1 MNANQIPERSLTR
14 EELNPE
20 IERPVRVAG
29 EPVGHWLEPNQNPDR
44 VDHLFVAVRAGPIGL
59 VEIALNTFSIRNLR
73 RGFDPRIRLAV
84 VSSPWSVLPPP
95 GIFTSPGFDYD
106 VIESTNAVT
115 YREYERAELEDLFI
129 EKIKRAI
136 FVEGWGDLY
145 LRAQP
150 GIHQVH
156 SRRKNTIVPV
166 EALQRDGAIKFYFA
180 GTSEL
185 LLMKY
190 FGQK

>member
-1 MNANQIPERSLTR
+1 MNAKPIQERSLTR
-14 EELNPE
+14 EELTSE

-29 EPVGHWLEPNQNPDR
+29 KPAGHRLEPNRDPDR
-44 VDHLFVAVRAGPIGL
+44 VDHLFVALRAGSIGL

-73 RGFDPRIRLAV
+73 RGFDPRVRLAV
-84 VSSPWSVLPPP
+84 VSSEWSVLPAP
-95 GIFTSPGFDYD
+95 GIFTSSGFDYD
-106 VIESTNAVT
+106 VIESANTVT
-115 YREYERAELEDLFI
+115 YREYERTELENLFI
-129 EKIKRAI
+129 DKTRRAI

-166 EALQRDGAIKFYFA
+166 EKLKRDGAIRFYFQKN
-180 GTSEL
+180 SEL
-185 LLMKY
+185 VLMKY
-190 FGQK
+190 FGQR